1 MAFGVW
7 GFEYH
12 IAAPDG
18 VPFFAF
24 IPVSRRDFS
33 EANNNRNQQK
43 TTKNQPLKANCFS
56 SKNRKEKRK
65 EKKSFTCVFLLLLLL
80 ACIFLPFFIFFLRI
94 LVWSIMGQRKMNM
107 WILILCITLLTC
119 IHFLTM
125 PRQPWARST
134 VQAESAMADGLEFW
148 VPSLQVSEWSL
159 KPPCAVAVPGRCFF
173 SFFIIVHAI
182 QYSSWLFSIQRCVWM
197 YVLCCLPG
205 VKSYLFICVVFV
217 TRNRLKL

>member
-1 MAFGVW
+1 MCF
-7 GFEYH
+7 FII
-12 IAAPDG
+12 IA
-18 VPFFAF
+18 
-24 IPVSRRDFS
+24 
-33 EANNNRNQQK
+33 
-43 TTKNQPLKANCFS
+43 TWLY
-56 SKNRKEKRK
+56 
-65 EKKSFTCVFLLLLLL
+65 
-80 ACIFLPFFIFFLRI
+80 FLPFFILFFFLRI

-148 VPSLQVSEWSL
+148 VPSLQRREVSEWSL

-173 SFFIIVHAI
+173 SFFMIVHAI

-205 VKSYLFICVVFV
+205 VKWYLFICVVFV